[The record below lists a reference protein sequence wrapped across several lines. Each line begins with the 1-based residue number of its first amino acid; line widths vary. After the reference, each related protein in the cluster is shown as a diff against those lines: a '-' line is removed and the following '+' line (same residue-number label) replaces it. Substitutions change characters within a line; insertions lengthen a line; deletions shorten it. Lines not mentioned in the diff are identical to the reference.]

1 MPKPVRF
8 RLFSHQLGLVIDG
21 PNSLGNRRKSNDS
34 TIAATVQNSV
44 MLPDSEVLATA
55 YSDKEID
62 PKNTGKHEPVVWVAT
77 YGKGRVV
84 ENVMVLGVG

>member
-1 MPKPVRF
+1 
-8 RLFSHQLGLVIDG
+8 
-21 PNSLGNRRKSNDS
+21 
-34 TIAATVQNSV
+34 